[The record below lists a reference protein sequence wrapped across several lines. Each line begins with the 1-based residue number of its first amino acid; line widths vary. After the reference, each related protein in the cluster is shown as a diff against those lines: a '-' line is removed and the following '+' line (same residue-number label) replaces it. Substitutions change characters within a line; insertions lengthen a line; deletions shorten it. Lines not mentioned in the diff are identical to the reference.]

1 MRNNY
6 LKSYAKINLALNVT
20 GKRDSMHKIESI
32 VSFIHLHDLISIRKI
47 KSDNHQISFYGK
59 FSKNIKRENT
69 VQKLLDLLDKSNL
82 LKNEK
87 FKIRIKKNIPQEAG
101 LGGGSMNAAAIL
113 NFFIKKKL

>member
-20 GKRDSMHKIESI
+20 GKRNSMHKIESI
-32 VSFIHLHDLISIRKI
+32 VSFIHLHDLISIRNI

-69 VQKLLDLLDKSNL
+69 VQKLLDLLDKTNL

-87 FKIRIKKNIPQEAG
+87 FKISIKKNVGHEG
-101 LGGGSMNAAAIL
+101 
-113 NFFIKKKL
+113 